1 MWWPHRSLQLFVR
14 ASCGNDLVLH
24 ANAWDKIIF
33 LKTQIEQKTH
43 VPPALQCL
51 IHDCEPL
58 NDHDTLDQCKL
69 RHHSML
75 DMFPR
80 LRAGM
85 QIFVTTVSGMK
96 ITLAVS
102 TTDTVSHVK
111 AKIEAKHGIPTSVQ
125 SLVSDGTELQD
136 DRLLS
141 HYNVDTHST
150 LELCE
155 RPLDPSVLT
164 THSDSLAGITPR
176 DISTRDNGVCTF
188 TNQFADMCECMLFA
202 LLSHLW

>member
-1 MWWPHRSLQLFVR
+1 MSGQHRRFQIFVR
-14 ASCGNDLVLH
+14 ASCGNNLVLH

-43 VPPALQCL
+43 IPPALQCL
-51 IHDCEPL
+51 IHGCEPL
-58 NDHDTLDQCKL
+58 NDHDTLDQCNL

-85 QIFVTTVSGMK
+85 QICVTVK
-96 ITLAVS
+96 ITLDVN

-111 AKIEAKHGIPTSVQ
+111 AKIEAKHGIPASVQ
-125 SLVSDGTELQD
+125 SLISDGTELQD

-155 RPLDPSVLT
+155 RPLDPSTLAI
-164 THSDSLAGITPR
+164 HSDSVAGIIPSDT
-176 DISTRDNGVCTF
+176 STRDTGVCNF
-188 TNQFADMCECMLFA
+188 TN
-202 LLSHLW
+202 

>member
-1 MWWPHRSLQLFVR
+1 MWWLHRSLQLFVR
-14 ASCGNDLVLH
+14 ASCGNNLVLH
-24 ANAWDKIIF
+24 ANAWDKIIV

-51 IHDCEPL
+51 IHGCEPL
-58 NDHDTLDQCKL
+58 NDHDTLDQCNL

-96 ITLAVS
+96 ITLEVN

-111 AKIEAKHGIPTSVQ
+111 AKIEAKHGIPASVQ
-125 SLVSDGTELQD
+125 SLISDGTELQD

-155 RPLDPSVLT
+155 RPLDPSTLA
-164 THSDSLAGITPR
+164 THSDSVAGITPR
-176 DISTRDNGVCTF
+176 DISSQDNEVCAF
-188 TNQFADMCECMLFA
+188 T
-202 LLSHLW
+202 

>member
-1 MWWPHRSLQLFVR
+1 MR
-14 ASCGNDLVLH
+14 ASCGNNLVLH
-24 ANAWDKIIF
+24 ANAWDKILC
-33 LKTQIEQKTH
+33 LKTQIERKTRI
-43 VPPALQCL
+43 PPASQCL
-51 IHDCEPL
+51 IHGSEPL
-58 NDHDTLDQCKL
+58 NDQDTLDQCNL

-96 ITLAVS
+96 ITLEVN

-111 AKIEAKHGIPTSVQ
+111 AKIEAKHGIPASVQ
-125 SLVSDGTELQD
+125 SLISDGTELQD

-150 LELCE
+150 LELCVC
-155 RPLDPSVLT
+155 PLDPSTLA
-164 THSDSLAGITPR
+164 THPDSAVGIMPSDT
-176 DISTRDNGVCTF
+176 STRDNEVCTV
-188 TNQFADMCECMLFA
+188 
-202 LLSHLW
+202 S

>member
-1 MWWPHRSLQLFVR
+1 MR
-14 ASCGNDLVLH
+14 ASCGNNLVLH
-24 ANAWDKIIF
+24 ANACDKIIF

-43 VPPALQCL
+43 IATALQCL
-51 IHDCEPL
+51 IHGCKPL
-58 NDHDTLDQCKL
+58 NDHDTLDQCSL
-69 RHHSML
+69 RHLSML

-96 ITLAVS
+96 ITLEVN

-111 AKIEAKHGIPTSVQ
+111 AKIEAKHGIPASVQ
-125 SLVSDGTELQD
+125 SLISDGTELQD

-150 LELCE
+150 LELCV
-155 RPLDPSVLT
+155 RPLDPSTLA
-164 THSDSLAGITPR
+164 THSDSVAGIMSR
-176 DISTRDNGVCTF
+176 DTSTRDNGVCTF
-188 TNQFADMCECMLFA
+188 TSFADMCECMLFVW
-202 LLSHLW
+202 LSIFGK

>member
-14 ASCGNDLVLH
+14 ASCGNNLVLH
-24 ANAWDKIIF
+24 ANAWDKIIL
-33 LKTQIEQKTH
+33 LKSEIERKTH
-43 VPPALQCL
+43 IPSALQCL
-51 IHDCEPL
+51 IHGCEPL
-58 NDHDTLDQCKL
+58 NDHDTLDQCNL

-96 ITLAVS
+96 ITLEVN

-111 AKIEAKHGIPTSVQ
+111 AKIEAKHGILASVQ

-155 RPLDPSVLT
+155 RPLDTSTLA
-164 THSDSLAGITPR
+164 THSDSVAGIMPSDT
-176 DISTRDNGVCTF
+176 STREKEVCTF
-188 TNQFADMCECMLFA
+188 T
-202 LLSHLW
+202 

>member
-1 MWWPHRSLQLFVR
+1 MR
-14 ASCGNDLVLH
+14 ASCGNNLVLH
-24 ANAWDKIIF
+24 ANAWDKILY

-43 VPPALQCL
+43 IPSASQCL

-58 NDHDTLDQCKL
+58 NDHDTLDQCNL

-80 LRAGM
+80 LRGGM
-85 QIFVTTVSGMK
+85 LTLLGTYLYKRRQISVTTVSGMK
-96 ITLAVS
+96 ITLEVN

-111 AKIEAKHGIPTSVQ
+111 AKIEAKHGILASGQ
-125 SLVSDGTELQD
+125 SLFSGGTELQD

-141 HYNVDTHST
+141 HYNINTHST

-155 RPLDPSVLT
+155 RPLNPST
-164 THSDSLAGITPR
+164 AETHSDAVTGPMPS
-176 DISTRDNGVCTF
+176 DKSTRDNDVRTF
-188 TNQFADMCECMLFA
+188 I
-202 LLSHLW
+202 

>member
-1 MWWPHRSLQLFVR
+1 MR
-14 ASCGNDLVLH
+14 ASCGNNLVLY
-24 ANAWDKIIF
+24 ANAWDKILC

-43 VPPALQCL
+43 IPSASQCL

-58 NDHDTLDQCKL
+58 NDHDTLDQCNL

-80 LRAGM
+80 LRGGM
-85 QIFVTTVSGMK
+85 RIIVTTVSGMK
-96 ITLAVS
+96 ITLEVN

-111 AKIEAKHGIPTSVQ
+111 AKIEAKHDIPACGQ
-125 SLVSDGTELQD
+125 SLISDGTELQD

-150 LELCE
+150 LELCV
-155 RPLDPSVLT
+155 RPLNPSTLA
-164 THSDSLAGITPR
+164 THSDSVAGITPR
-176 DISTRDNGVCTF
+176 DTSTRDNGVCTF
-188 TNQFADMCECMLFA
+188 TN
-202 LLSHLW
+202 